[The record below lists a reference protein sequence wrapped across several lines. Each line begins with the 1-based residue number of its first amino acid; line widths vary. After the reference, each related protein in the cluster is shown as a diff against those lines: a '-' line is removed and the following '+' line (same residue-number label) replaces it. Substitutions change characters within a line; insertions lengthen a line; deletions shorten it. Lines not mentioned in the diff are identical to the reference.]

1 MRNTATPN
9 VSSATKSRLPER
21 SVAMPTGAC
30 SEAALPKLP
39 MLLRLPPTPTP
50 YELTLLLPWLL
61 ANRKLSFGLSRT
73 TLELIAVVLNGLPA
87 TDERTPFAP
96 MVHAS
101 AKPAV
106 ALASAP
112 KSKPL
117 VELKSRPASVPVPA
131 SAKGDPATAVSDPSG
146 LMEKTET
153 LAPFETARSC
163 PLAEIFMLAFGTT
176 GFAAVESDV
185 STPPAPMLKVLIW
198 PLLEAIRKRPSGVAL
213 REIPEHESSVK
224 PEANG
229 KPAATVNAPL
239 VGSIAKALMVWSPP
253 LETNS
258 RLLPAL
264 RARRFTEEQAAF
276 APRPP
281 VATGEPARAVSVP
294 STATE

>member
-1 MRNTATPN
+1 MRNTATPK

-39 MLLRLPPTPTP
+39 RLLRLPPTPTP

-96 MVHAS
+96 IVHAS

-112 KSKPL
+112 NNRPL
-117 VELKSRPASVPVPA
+117 VELKSRPASDPVPA
-131 SAKGDPATAVSDPSG
+131 SAKGDPATAVSEPSG

-163 PLAEIFMLAFGTT
+163 P
-176 GFAAVESDV
+176 
-185 STPPAPMLKVLIW
+185 W
-198 PLLEAIRKRPSGVAL
+198 PK
-213 REIPEHESSVK
+213 SSCWRWGQ
-224 PEANG
+224 PG
-229 KPAATVNAPL
+229 
-239 VGSIAKALMVWSPP
+239 
-253 LETNS
+253 
-258 RLLPAL
+258 
-264 RARRFTEEQAAF
+264 
-276 APRPP
+276 
-281 VATGEPARAVSVP
+281 
-294 STATE
+294 